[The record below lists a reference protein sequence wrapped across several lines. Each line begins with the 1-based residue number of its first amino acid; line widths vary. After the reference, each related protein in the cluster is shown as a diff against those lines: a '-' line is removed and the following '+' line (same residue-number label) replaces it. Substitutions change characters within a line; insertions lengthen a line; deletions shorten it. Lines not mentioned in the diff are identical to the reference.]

1 LRPPTNAED
10 LVHGRSIA
18 FWLETLVG
26 TVEILETESNHHSFT
41 KYPTT
46 KQSPSSTEKA
56 HLSVNSTEPSN
67 GTKATS
73 LTITN
78 KSNHTNINSI
88 YRT

>member
-41 KYPTT
+41 SDDISQQYY
-46 KQSPSSTEKA
+46 
-56 HLSVNSTEPSN
+56 
-67 GTKATS
+67 G
-73 LTITN
+73 
-78 KSNHTNINSI
+78 
-88 YRT
+88 